1 MPPRP
6 TKKYTNID
14 TIEHHD
20 GLIELRDRLTAE
32 LDVQFGT
39 GRPSSV
45 AALARQ
51 LQAVVLE
58 LGEPDSHVRLVA
70 IRDALNLE
78 LGDEPSGAAVASVG
92 RQVQSV
98 LGAIATTP
106 LVSNVPD
113 VLDIIAMRRVRRRA
127 GDPMSEEELA
137 PLYAAAAA
145 EELRLTGAGI
155 RPSKV
160 RELEARRAARLE
172 DAGVE

>member
-1 MPPRP
+1 MPSRP
-6 TKKYTNID
+6 VKKYTNVD
-14 TIEHHD
+14 TIQHHD

-32 LDVQFGT
+32 IDAQLGT
-39 GRPSSV
+39 NKPSSV

-51 LQAVVLE
+51 LQAVIVE

-78 LGDEPSGAAVASVG
+78 LGANPSGAAVASVG

-106 LVSNVPD
+106 IVSNIPD
-113 VLDIIAMRRVRRRA
+113 ALDIIHMKRIRRRA
-127 GDPMSEEELA
+127 GDPMTDAELA

-145 EELRLTGAGI
+145 EELRLTGAGSK
-155 RPSKV
+155 PSKL
-160 RELEARRAARLE
+160 RELEARRQNRLE
-172 DAGVE
+172 DAGFE

>member
-1 MPPRP
+1 MASRP
-6 TKKYTNID
+6 AKKYVNVD
-14 TIEHHD
+14 TIAHRD
-20 GLIELRDRLTAE
+20 GLIELRDRLTGEIDAQ
-32 LDVQFGT
+32 LGT
-39 GRPSSV
+39 GKPSSV
-45 AALARQ
+45 ASLARQ
-51 LQAVVLE
+51 LQAVIVE

-98 LGAIATTP
+98 LGAIASTP
-106 LVSNVPD
+106 IVSNVPD

-127 GDPMSEEELA
+127 GNPMTDEELA

-145 EELRLTGAGI
+145 EELRLTGAGSK
-155 RPSKV
+155 PSKL
-160 RELEARRAARLE
+160 RELEARRQNRLE